1 MGWGIILIA
10 AGWLGVIPV
19 SDLLELEASLCC
31 PTMLFPYDEALE
43 VHPQAEDQRQM
54 I

>member
-1 MGWGIILIA
+1 MGLGIIIA
-10 AGWLGVIPV
+10 AGWLGIIPV

-31 PTMLFPYDEALE
+31 PTMLFPTLF
-43 VHPQAEDQRQM
+43 RLRFSTG